1 MGNESKEVA
10 WNASQ
15 GLIMEIS
22 NRRSLANSY
31 YIQGNIRK
39 AFSTLISI
47 KQSVI
52 QSFEKDERI
61 QLKVIEDKFT
71 RISSALH
78 SSISNSFNSNLN
90 HAYKLARNIAVRLY
104 SDYNDLLMDLLNTR
118 GYLIG
123 EKSDASS
130 MKF

>member
-1 MGNESKEVA
+1 MVDTKKVS

-31 YIQGNIRK
+31 FIQGTIRK
-39 AFSTLISI
+39 AFSTLIAI

-52 QSFEKDERI
+52 QSFSSGEREELNAIEK
-61 QLKVIEDKFT
+61 KFNK
-71 RISSALH
+71 ISSALYG
-78 SSISNSFNSNLN
+78 SVANSFNSSMND
-90 HAYKLARNIAVRLY
+90 AYKLAKITATKFY
-104 SDYNDLLMDLLNTR
+104 SEYNDKLMDLLDDR

-123 EKSDASS
+123 EQTDASS

>member
-1 MGNESKEVA
+1 MTSDGKKVA

-31 YIQGNIRK
+31 FINANIRK
-39 AFSTLISI
+39 SFNTLVSV

-52 QSFEKDERI
+52 QSFKPDERI
-61 QLKVIEDKFT
+61 ELKVIEDKFNQ
-71 RISSALH
+71 ISSAL
-78 SSISNSFNSNLN
+78 STRLSNSFNSDFKKTYSL
-90 HAYKLARNIAVRLY
+90 AYKLAKKLY
-104 SDYNDLLMDLLNTR
+104 SEYNDLLMDLLEDR

-123 EKSDASS
+123 EQTDASK

>member
-1 MGNESKEVA
+1 MGKESKEVA

-22 NRRSLANSY
+22 NRRSLANTY
-31 YIQGNIRK
+31 FIQGNIRK

-52 QSFEKDERI
+52 QSFHETERTD
-61 QLKVIEDKFT
+61 LKVHETKFN

-90 HAYKLARNIAVRLY
+90 DAYKLAREIAVRVY

-130 MKF
+130 MNF